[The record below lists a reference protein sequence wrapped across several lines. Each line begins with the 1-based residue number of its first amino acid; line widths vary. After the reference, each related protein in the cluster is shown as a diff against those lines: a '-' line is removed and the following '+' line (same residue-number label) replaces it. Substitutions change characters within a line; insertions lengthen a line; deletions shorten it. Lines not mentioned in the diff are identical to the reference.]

1 MYATRWC
8 LVCSIACLGVFVSAP
23 ARAERSPCPPG
34 SRPGLSGCVDGS
46 ARAKLRQTPE
56 AGRVAI
62 EPRLRVPD
70 LDPETFRDPPRAL
83 NKQKRALLMTE
94 LARLEA
100 LLRRTPTKSPDRA
113 GLIRRLAEGYAELAA
128 DADRDR
134 LRAELELEQAEREE
148 RTKAKAAPKSGGPY
162 PTRL

>member
-1 MYATRWC
+1 MSATRWC

-23 ARAERSPCPPG
+23 ARADRSACPPG

-46 ARAKLRQTPE
+46 ARAKVRQTPE
-56 AGRVAI
+56 ASRAAI
-62 EPRLRVPD
+62 EPRVRVPD

-83 NKQKRALLMTE
+83 NKRKRALLMAE
-94 LARLEA
+94 LARLEG
-100 LLRRTPTKSPDRA
+100 LLRRTPAKSPDRA
-113 GLIRRLAEGYAELAA
+113 GLIRRLAEGFAELAA

-134 LRAELELEQAEREE
+134 MRAELELERAEREE
-148 RTKAKAAPKSGGPY
+148 RAKAKAAPKTSGPY

>member
-1 MYATRWC
+1 MSTARWC
-8 LVCSIACLGVFVSAP
+8 VVCSIVCLGVLAS
-23 ARAERSPCPPG
+23 ARAGAERKACPPG

-56 AGRVAI
+56 ASRVAI
-62 EPRLRVPD
+62 EPRVRVPD
-70 LDPETFRDPPRAL
+70 VEPEAFRDPPRAL
-83 NKQKRALLMTE
+83 KKRQRALLMAE

-100 LLRRTPTKSPDRA
+100 LLRRTPPKSPDRA

-134 LRAELELEQAEREE
+134 MRAELELENAEREE
-148 RTKAKAAPKSGGPY
+148 RAKAKAAPKTSGPY

>member
-1 MYATRWC
+1 MSTARWC
-8 LVCSIACLGVFVSAP
+8 LVCSIVCSTVLASVP
-23 ARAERSPCPPG
+23 ASAERKACPPG

-46 ARAKLRQTPE
+46 ARAKLRQTPD
-56 AGRVAI
+56 ARRVAI
-62 EPRLRVPD
+62 EPRTRVPD

-83 NKQKRALLMTE
+83 KRQQRALLMAE

-100 LLRRTPTKSPDRA
+100 LLRRTPAKSPDRA

-134 LRAELELEQAEREE
+134 MRAELDVERAEREE
-148 RTKAKAAPKSGGPY
+148 RAKAKVAPKPSGPY